1 MSTSW
6 SCATTY
12 PQSLTANPTALHNS
26 PQNRHT
32 QHMFRSLSS
41 QLAAGATA
49 ADSKKVLSPS
59 LRPDI
64 YSVVDQAKI
73 WITAQAGDGVSYGAI
88 LAMIQKHLPETKKPG
103 LEAFGQA
110 EGEIAVIV
118 GGITNMILELSKW
131 EGMSAG
137 MAMRTWVDSL
147 VEAHSKTSSGTR
159 KVAIAKG
166 ATRGLNQF
174 TDASLLTK
182 DFTTRIQII
191 SCLKTGELILE
202 FLAYNSCTW
211 SPRLCKGLTEVLRSV
226 WNRNPSVALSIS
238 RTPSTKI
245 YFLLQLAQGFM
256 ALEPTKQ
263 GKVKLCGVRSSFE
276 R

>member
-1 MSTSW
+1 
-6 SCATTY
+6 
-12 PQSLTANPTALHNS
+12 
-26 PQNRHT
+26 
-32 QHMFRSLSS
+32 MFRSLSS

-64 YSVVDQAKI
+64 YSVVDQANI

-191 SCLKTGELILE
+191 SCLKTGELILN
-202 FLAYNSCTW
+202 F
-211 SPRLCKGLTEVLRSV
+211 
-226 WNRNPSVALSIS
+226 
-238 RTPSTKI
+238 
-245 YFLLQLAQGFM
+245 
-256 ALEPTKQ
+256 
-263 GKVKLCGVRSSFE
+263 
-276 R
+276 